1 MLKDLNI
8 NIYIKKF
15 ILEEL
20 FGWSIALLKYDEF
33 VLLNDIEKNNLLN
46 KVINI

>member
-1 MLKDLNI
+1 MTKLNK
-8 NIYIKKF
+8 NILIKKF

-20 FGWSIALLKYDEF
+20 FGWSIILLKYGDF
-33 VLLNDIEKNNLLN
+33 IILSDIEKTNILN

>member
-1 MLKDLNI
+1 MMKLNK
-8 NIYIKKF
+8 NILIKKF

-20 FGWSIALLKYDEF
+20 FGWTIILLKYDEF
-33 VLLNDIEKNNLLN
+33 IILSDIEKTNILN

>member
-1 MLKDLNI
+1 MMKLNK
-8 NIYIKKF
+8 NIIIKKF

-20 FGWSIALLKYDEF
+20 FGWSIILLKYNEF
-33 VLLNDIEKNNLLN
+33 IALSEIEKTNILN

>member
-1 MLKDLNI
+1 MMSLNK
-8 NIYIKKF
+8 NILIKKF

-20 FGWSIALLKYDEF
+20 FGWSIILLKYNEF
-33 VLLNDIEKNNLLN
+33 QALSEIEKTNILN